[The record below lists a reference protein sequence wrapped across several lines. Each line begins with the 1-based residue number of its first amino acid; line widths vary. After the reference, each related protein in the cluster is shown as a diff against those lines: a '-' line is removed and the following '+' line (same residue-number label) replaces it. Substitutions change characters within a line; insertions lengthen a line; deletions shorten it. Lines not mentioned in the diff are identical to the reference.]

1 VAWQIDE
8 IIWERDDGASG
19 WTTDPLVIDA
29 NSFWTFRGAFK
40 IVDVPV
46 SGDPIDAASY
56 FRPQRNVNGGGWEL
70 WGHEARNV
78 QPGYTIGLAET
89 APTYIEW
96 SLPLVDPGSH
106 LSRMEINWTT
116 GVSTSAEI
124 AITVNA
130 LAATQEIAAPAAGIA
145 ATESSSGTPDATE
158 SSFTPGAIAES
169 PAPVAGIAATEST
182 AVTGTV
188 TEATAGAIAATE
200 EMAGAIVATESSFTA
215 GAIAESPAPVAG
227 IAATEATAVTGT
239 VTEATS
245 PGIDNITEM

>member
-1 VAWQIDE
+1 LAWQIDE

-40 IVDVPV
+40 IVWDDPMDPEL
-46 SGDPIDAASY
+46 DPIDAAAY

-130 LAATQEIAAPAAGIA
+130 AAATQEIAAPAAGIA
-145 ATESSSGTPDATE
+145 ATEASAVTGTVTE
-158 SSFTPGAIAES
+158 AAAVTGTVTEA
-169 PAPVAGIAATEST
+169 AATTGTVTEASAVT
-182 AVTGTV
+182 GTVTEAAAVTGTV
-188 TEATAGAIAATE
+188 TEATATTGTVIEAAAVTGTVTE
-200 EMAGAIVATESSFTA
+200 
-215 GAIAESPAPVAG
+215 
-227 IAATEATAVTGT
+227 AAAVTGTVTEATAVTGT

-245 PGIDNITEM
+245 PGIDNITEL